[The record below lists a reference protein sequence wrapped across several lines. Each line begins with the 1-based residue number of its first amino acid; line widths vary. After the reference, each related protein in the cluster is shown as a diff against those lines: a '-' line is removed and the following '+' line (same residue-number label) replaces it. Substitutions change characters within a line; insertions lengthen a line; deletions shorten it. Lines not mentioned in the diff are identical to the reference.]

1 MQRQRFRAAR
11 RLPGMERRVIAG
23 AVATLLVVVAGA
35 VANFATDGDFVVA
48 VLLAGMAGG
57 LVAGLLSRSAGH
69 VGAGARAGG
78 YGGATAFALFVIV
91 GALQAV
97 VGGDLS
103 VLYLG
108 FQSLLIAVLV
118 VPLHALLGAG
128 GAAMGVEIRR
138 AAGRETAL

>member
-1 MQRQRFRAAR
+1 
-11 RLPGMERRVIAG
+11 MERRIIAG
-23 AVATLLVVVAGA
+23 AVATLLVVVGGA

-57 LVAGLLSRSAGH
+57 FVAGLLSRSDGH

-78 YGGATAFALFVIV
+78 YGGAAAFALFVVV
-91 GALQAV
+91 GAAQAV
-97 VGGDLS
+97 AGGDLT
-103 VLYLG
+103 VFYLA
-108 FQSLLIAVLV
+108 FQSLLLAVLV

-128 GAAMGVEIRR
+128 GAAMGVEVRR